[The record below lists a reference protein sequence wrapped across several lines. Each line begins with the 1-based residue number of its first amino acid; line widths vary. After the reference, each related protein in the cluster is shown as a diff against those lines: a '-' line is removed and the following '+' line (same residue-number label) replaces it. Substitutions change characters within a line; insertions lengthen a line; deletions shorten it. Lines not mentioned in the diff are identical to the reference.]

1 MPTVI
6 ANRYAR
12 ALADV
17 VASTGNYRQ
26 VLAEL
31 EDFGAAYRESVELR
45 AVCETPVLALVR
57 KLGVLAAV
65 AQRLGTSPVTL
76 NFLRVLLSHY
86 RLTLLG
92 EVTQAFRNVS
102 YARLGIVR
110 VKISSSAGLTDEERE
125 LLRTRFNELMR
136 QQSELEFHLDR
147 DLIGGVVAQ
156 IGSTVYDGSIRG
168 HLDRIR
174 DQLLAR

>member
-1 MPTVI
+1 MPAAV

-31 EDFGAAYRESVELR
+31 EDFRGVYGESRELR
-45 AVCETPVLALVR
+45 EMCETP
-57 KLGVLAAV
+57 AV
-65 AQRLGTSPVTL
+65 ALPQKLAVLEAIVRRMGGSHVTL

-86 RLTLLG
+86 RLPLLE
-92 EVTQAFRNVS
+92 EVIQSFRNVC
-102 YARLGIVR
+102 YARLGIVQ
-110 VKISSSAGLTDEERE
+110 VKISSAAELTSEERE
-125 LLRTRFNELMR
+125 LLQAGFNELTR
-136 QQSELEFHLDR
+136 QQSELDFHLDR
-147 DLIGGVVAQ
+147 NLIGGIVAQ
-156 IGSTVYDGSIRG
+156 IGSIVYDSSIRG

-174 DQLLAR
+174 EQLMEQ